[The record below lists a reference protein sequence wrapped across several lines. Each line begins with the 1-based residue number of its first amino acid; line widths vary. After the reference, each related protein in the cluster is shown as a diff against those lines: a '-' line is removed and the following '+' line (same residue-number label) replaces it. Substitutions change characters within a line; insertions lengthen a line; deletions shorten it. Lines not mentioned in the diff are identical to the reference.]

1 VALRTVAA
9 TVRRLQPQAQATF
22 LPERLLL
29 LGRDVQ
35 EPTSQLDYFQSLAVA
50 AQRAAN
56 SVLCSSILAG
66 HSSESDDF
74 SDVSIWLG
82 KGSFGKGNEQSI
94 LKALG
99 LDSGGRISHVPIS
112 EGSKIPTTVRVNA
125 STPELEDLAT
135 QLAELQDLH
144 CFSSHPTSGSDV
156 IYALV
161 GKNVN
166 GWGGLLGI
174 GIWSDD

>member
-1 VALRTVAA
+1 
-9 TVRRLQPQAQATF
+9 
-22 LPERLLL
+22 
-29 LGRDVQ
+29 
-35 EPTSQLDYFQSLAVA
+35 
-50 AQRAAN
+50 
-56 SVLCSSILAG
+56 VLCSSILAG
-66 HSSESDDF
+66 HTSESDDF

-82 KGSFGKGNEQSI
+82 EGSFGKGNEQSI
-94 LKALG
+94 VKALG
-99 LDSGGRISHVPIS
+99 LDSGGRISPVPIS

-125 STPELEDLAT
+125 PTPELEDLTA

-144 CFSSHPTSGSDV
+144 CFSTHPTSGSDV

-166 GWGGLLGI
+166 GWGGLVGI